1 MKRKTIPAFLLALAL
16 VFSLSTGALA
26 AGTTTATVPVTLTV
40 SNEYRAVNVTVP
52 AALPVYVINGTVV
65 TADNARITNN
75 AKTGSV
81 QVTGLSVTDGAY
93 KVGSYDSFSG
103 SKTIALKINGCVTT
117 GAGRVQL
124 VLRLSRDRGGRKP
137 EAHLFRKGVRRRAQ
151 QQGRPGGECGIYHL
165 HRGLRRGAA

>member
-1 MKRKTIPAFLLALAL
+1 MKRKTIPAFFLALAL

-124 VLRLSRDRGGRKP
+124 TSSAFPVIAAGGSQKLTYFAKVSGDAPNGRD
-137 EAHLFRKGVRRRAQ
+137 VQ
-151 QQGRPGGECGIYHL
+151 
-165 HRGLRRGAA
+165 AANVVFTISIVD